1 MSESAVTIPKL
12 KTLVSKSP
20 SIRNPPYFIH
30 FGCWNKGKC
39 DVSDTNKSG
48 VSAVMRRIQTYIAD
62 TKYEPTFISV
72 AGDNYYPNKSKNK
85 DKKEKENT
93 DVKSKDKTAKKEKN
107 EVKQK
112 IIVESELVSGFE
124 CLKSLNVP
132 VKVILGN
139 HDLETNRENKHS
151 FLINGKAAES
161 CQIIKLEKE
170 ITKPGVELKL
180 DFLTKGDIPF
190 IGTNTMVLMIDTSM
204 YETDA
209 DDIAQYE
216 ECYGQITAE
225 SHNIIELRKHQKSR
239 VLEAIKQNSHKTN
252 IVVIGHHPI
261 TGYIIKKDKHKL
273 VEPFPEFVELW
284 QAIIAE
290 ATGKTLYYLC
300 ADKHFYQPGTV
311 TIDYTPIHQYIVG
324 TGGAELDT
332 NPFKNPLT
340 DRPIPIKNEPTN
352 IESVTY
358 SMTSRQILDSY
369 SNYGF
374 LTCTETSNQKLVFQF
389 ISIHF
394 KHSLNL
400 SAKSAKKL
408 QYAERRNRQIRMT
421 QSASLFRR
429 RSRGL
434 SRSRA
439 ASAGGKKPRTRKLY
453 RRKQK

>member
-1 MSESAVTIPKL
+1 M
-12 KTLVSKSP
+12 
-20 SIRNPPYFIH
+20 
-30 FGCWNKGKC
+30 
-39 DVSDTNKSG
+39 SDTAKSG

-72 AGDNYYPNKSKNK
+72 AGDNYYPNKLKNK

-93 DVKSKDKTAKKEKN
+93 VVKSKDKTAKKEKN

-112 IIVESELVSGFE
+112 IIVESELASGFE

-151 FLINGKAAES
+151 FFIHPDTEADT

-170 ITKPGVELKL
+170 ITKPSEPGVELKL

-216 ECYGQITAE
+216 ECYGQITNKTQE
-225 SHNIIELRKHQKSR
+225 ISVLQNSQKMR
-239 VLEAIKQNSHKTN
+239 VLAAIAHNSNKTN

-290 ATGKTLYYLC
+290 AAGKTLYYLC

-311 TIDYTPIHQYIVG
+311 TIDGTPIHQYIVG

-369 SNYGF
+369 SNYGYGF
-374 LTCTETSNQKLVFQF
+374 LTCTETSNRKLVFQF

-429 RSRGL
+429 RSPGL

>member
-1 MSESAVTIPKL
+1 MTTPLFTRITPQ
-12 KTLVSKSP
+12 
-20 SIRNPPYFIH
+20 NNYFIH

-39 DVSDTNKSG
+39 DETTKSG
-48 VSAVMRRIQTYIAD
+48 VSAVMRRIKTYIAD
-62 TKYEPTFISV
+62 TKDKPTFISV
-72 AGDNYYPNKSKNK
+72 AGDNYYPNKLKIKKSDASVTNSVNTAAKK
-85 DKKEKENT
+85 PEKIKEK
-93 DVKSKDKTAKKEKN
+93 SGI
-107 EVKQK
+107 KQK
-112 IIVESELVSGFE
+112 NIVESELDSGFA

-151 FLINGKAAES
+151 FFIKGTEAES

-170 ITKPGVELKL
+170 ITKQLEPDVKLKL

-216 ECYGQITAE
+216 ECYEQITNE
-225 SHNIIELRKHQKSR
+225 SHKIIELQNSQKMR
-239 VLEAIKQNSHKTN
+239 VLAAIKQNSNKTN

-261 TGYIIKKDKHKL
+261 TGYIIKKDTHKL
-273 VEPFPEFVELW
+273 VEPFPQFVELW

-290 ATGKTLYYLC
+290 ATGKNLYYLC

-311 TIDYTPIHQYIVG
+311 TIDDTPIHQYIVG

-332 NPFKNPLT
+332 NPFTNGYPDINKMATETMKN
-340 DRPIPIKNEPTN
+340 
-352 IESVTY
+352 VTY

-374 LTCTETSNQKLVFQF
+374 LTCTETLNQKLVFQF

-400 SAKSAKKL
+400 SVKSAKKL
-408 QYAERRNRQIRMT
+408 KYAERRHRQMQMT
-421 QSASLFRR
+421 QSASPIKR
-429 RSRGL
+429 RSPGL
-434 SRSRA
+434 SRSQ
-439 ASAGGKKPRTRKLY
+439 SLGGKKPRTRKLY
-453 RRKQK
+453 HRKQK

>member
-1 MSESAVTIPKL
+1 MSDA
-12 KTLVSKSP
+12 
-20 SIRNPPYFIH
+20 
-30 FGCWNKGKC
+30 
-39 DVSDTNKSG
+39 NKSG

-62 TKYEPTFISV
+62 KNYKPTFISV
-72 AGDNYYPNKSKNK
+72 AGDNYYPNKLKNK

-93 DVKSKDKTAKKEKN
+93 EVKSKEKSENKSKDKTAKKEKP

-151 FLINGKAAES
+151 FFIHPDTEADT

-170 ITKPGVELKL
+170 ITKPSKPGVELKL
-180 DFLTKGDIPF
+180 DFLTKDDIPF

-204 YETDA
+204 YETDDA
-209 DDIAQYE
+209 DIAQYE
-216 ECYGQITAE
+216 ECYEQITDQSQE
-225 SHNIIELRKHQKSR
+225 ISELQKHQKSR
-239 VLEAIKQNSHKTN
+239 VLEAIKLSNKTN

-261 TGYIIKKDKHKL
+261 TGYIIKKDTRKL
-273 VEPFPEFVELW
+273 VEPFPAFVELW

-290 ATGKTLYYLC
+290 AARKTLYYLC

-311 TIDYTPIHQYIVG
+311 TIDDTPIHQYIVG
-324 TGGAELDT
+324 TGGAELDA
-332 NPFKNPLT
+332 NPFKHTFT
-340 DRPIPIKNEPTN
+340 DGYPDINKMATETMPN
-352 IESVTY
+352 VTY

-374 LTCTETSNQKLVFQF
+374 LTCTETSNRKLVFQF

-400 SAKSAKKL
+400 SAKSAKKF

-421 QSASLFRR
+421 QSVSPFRR
-429 RSRGL
+429 RSPGL

-439 ASAGGKKPRTRKLY
+439 ASLGGKKPRTRKLY